1 MPATTRLNRSARRVL
16 SRSVTV
22 AALSV
27 ALAGGAALPADAHGY
42 DRRWICLAHYESTHR
57 WQYNGIHDGGLQ
69 FSPRTWTAYTGSSA
83 PRYAWQAS
91 PRFQVKVAKRVAWHG
106 FYSNE
111 PQGGASAWP
120 NTWKKCS

>member
-1 MPATTRLNRSARRVL
+1 VPAPTKL
-16 SRSVTV
+16 SRCTRHVRRSLTV
-22 AALSV
+22 AVLTL

-57 WQYNGIHDGGLQ
+57 WQYNGVHDGGLQ

-91 PRFQVKVAKRVAWHG
+91 PRFQVTVAKRIAWYG
-106 FYSNE
+106 FYNNE

-120 NTWKKCS
+120 NTWNRCS